1 MCVSG
6 YCVGESY
13 FFFLLVF
20 FAFFAFFAF
29 LAILPSVIPKL
40 VQCKSTSTS
49 IRAEYTMIEKLISK
63 ASKKVNGGH
72 ALRRHEPVTYAIV
85 LKILDGTLKLADKFF
100 LLHPE
105 IKKQPKVHE
114 VPHTFIFRFALC
126 AYLHALHWRVQGGAQ
141 DRLAEKMRNDVID
154 VTYAAY
160 ALASMASSVTTS
172 WSMRFTTMAAP
183 CSNFHEA
190 RA

>member
-114 VPHTFIFRFALC
+114 VPH
-126 AYLHALHWRVQGGAQ
+126 LHLSLRTLRVSA
-141 DRLAEKMRNDVID
+141 RITLARPG
-154 VTYAAY
+154 
-160 ALASMASSVTTS
+160 
-172 WSMRFTTMAAP
+172 R
-183 CSNFHEA
+183 
-190 RA
+190 RAGSLGRKDAKRRY